1 VLRLVSVAV
10 LATLLA
16 CGDDD
21 AGGGG
26 GGPSNPELRA
36 ELLQMMEDDQA
47 EQTGQRTS
55 DSDYTTR
62 TDRLAEI
69 LDEHGWPGWDL
80 VGEDGS
86 TATWVIAQHADLD
99 PELQQRALELLRT
112 AAEDGQASKG
122 DLAYLEDR
130 VAVAAGE
137 DQQYGTQIR
146 CDPGGHP
153 VAATPIAEEPNVD
166 ARRAD
171 AGLPPLDDYLAEMAA
186 MCAPGGSMTVL
197 TTPRNTE

>member
-1 VLRLVSVAV
+1 VRGLVSLAV
-10 LATLLA
+10 LATLFA

-26 GGPSNPELRA
+26 GEPSNPELRA

-47 EQTGQRTS
+47 EQTGQGTS
-55 DSDYTTR
+55 GSDYTTR

-86 TATWVIAQHADLD
+86 TAAWVIVQHADLD
-99 PELQQRALELLRT
+99 RELQQRALELLR
-112 AAEDGQASKG
+112 AAADDGQASKG

-130 VAVAAGE
+130 LAVAAGE

-146 CDPGGHP
+146 CDSGGDP
-153 VAATPIAEEPNVD
+153 VAATPIADEANVD

-186 MCAPGGSMTVL
+186 MCAADG
-197 TTPRNTE
+197 

>member
-1 VLRLVSVAV
+1 VRGLVSLAV
-10 LATLLA
+10 LATLFA

-26 GGPSNPELRA
+26 GEPSNPELRA
-36 ELLQMMEDDQA
+36 ELLHMMEDDQA
-47 EQTGQRTS
+47 EQTGQGPS

-86 TATWVIAQHADLD
+86 TAAWVIVQHADLD
-99 PELQQRALELLRT
+99 PELQQQAVELLRA

-146 CDPGGHP
+146 CDPGGDP
-153 VAATPIAEEPNVD
+153 VAATPIADEVNVD

-186 MCAPGGSMTVL
+186 MCAADG
-197 TTPRNTE
+197 

>member
-1 VLRLVSVAV
+1 VRRLVSVAV
-10 LATLLA
+10 LVTLFA

-21 AGGGG
+21 AAGGE
-26 GGPSNPELRA
+26 PSNPELRG

-47 EQTGQRTS
+47 EQTGQGTS
-55 DSDYTTR
+55 GSDYTAR
-62 TDRLAEI
+62 TERLAEI

-86 TATWVIAQHADLD
+86 TAAWVIVQHADLD
-99 PELQQRALELLRT
+99 PDLQQQALELLRA

-146 CDPGGHP
+146 CDSGGDP
-153 VAATPIAEEPNVD
+153 VAATPIADEANVD

-171 AGLPPLDDYLAEMAA
+171 AGLPPLDDYLAEMAS
-186 MCAPGGSMTVL
+186 MCAGDG
-197 TTPRNTE
+197 

>member
-1 VLRLVSVAV
+1 VRRLVSVAV

-26 GGPSNPELRA
+26 GGGEPSNPELRA

-47 EQTGQRTS
+47 EQTGQGPS

-86 TATWVIAQHADLD
+86 TAAWVIVQHADLG
-99 PELQQRALELLRT
+99 PELQQQAVELLRA

-137 DQQYGTQIR
+137 DQHYGTQIR
-146 CDPGGHP
+146 CDPGGDP
-153 VAATPIAEEPNVD
+153 VTATPIADEATVD

-186 MCAPGGSMTVL
+186 MCAGDG
-197 TTPRNTE
+197 

>member
-1 VLRLVSVAV
+1 VRRLVSVAV
-10 LATLLA
+10 LGTMLA

-26 GGPSNPELRA
+26 GGGEPSNPELRA

-47 EQTGQRTS
+47 EQTGQGPS

-86 TATWVIAQHADLD
+86 TAAWVIVQHADLD
-99 PELQQRALELLRT
+99 SELQQQAVELLRA
-112 AAEDGQASKG
+112 AAEDGQASMG

-146 CDPGGHP
+146 CDPGGDP
-153 VAATPIAEEPNVD
+153 VAATPIADEVNVD

-186 MCAPGGSMTVL
+186 MCAADG
-197 TTPRNTE
+197 